1 MTGGFSPRKG
11 GACTRPCGRGGLDIS
26 DGWWT
31 VEERKRGAQRVP
43 PFFTHVF
50 CPRRSASGGLGGR
63 RIDSLLF
70 SLPLPWR
77 LQGWY
82 AYRFLSV
89 GHSVGTAALGGPFP
103 PALPCPLSIV
113 HCQLSIIPLSL
124 DHPVGEGL
132 CPLPEDR
139 PFFSQSLICLLHFE
153 RKKGIVTGYAR
164 RT

>member
-31 VEERKRGAQRVP
+31 VEERKRGAQGVP

-50 CPRRSASGGLGGR
+50 CPRRSASGGFGGR

-77 LQGWY
+77 WLV
-82 AYRFLSV
+82 RL
-89 GHSVGTAALGGPFP
+89 
-103 PALPCPLSIV
+103 PLSIGRTFRRGRRPRRPV
-113 HCQLSIIPLSL
+113 SSGFALSIINCPLSIIPLSL

-164 RT
+164 RA